1 MVKTI
6 KMIWTRTA
14 QKVTN
19 LKKKA
24 MKMNLSLNLWKTKT
38 KVKPIFSIKIIWA
51 VKWILSK
58 ILVNYRVNQI
68 KIMEVLKITDNYIKY
83 IKKIKTD
90 SINIKKKKCQKL
102 TNKTM
107 KCQERKLKWQ
117 RCRTMKELIQSEQR
131 GNPFTKKRYSTD
143 KMAKSSG

>member
-68 KIMEVLKITDNYIKY
+68 KIMEALKITDNYIKY

-143 KMAKSSG
+143 KKAKSSG